1 MSEETPIPP
10 VLTVVAAST
19 IEPNVVGEGA
29 ADRNSWMVIETAE
42 HGQLLLNLPGPLYRA
57 MEQATSLAAD
67 QAGPGR
73 LALTEREIAA
83 YRERIAGLTD
93 EG

>member
-10 VLTVVAAST
+10 VLTVIAAST

-42 HGQLLLNLPGPLYRA
+42 QGQLLLNLPGPLYRA
-57 MEQATSLAAD
+57 MEQAPFLAAD
-67 QAGPGR
+67 EAGPGR
-73 LALTEREIAA
+73 LALTGREIAA
-83 YRERIAGLTD
+83 YRERIAGLT
-93 EG
+93 EKQ

>member
-10 VLTVVAAST
+10 VLTVIAAST

-42 HGQLLLNLPGPLYRA
+42 QGQLLLNLPGPLYRA
-57 MEQATSLAAD
+57 MEQAPFLAANE
-67 QAGPGR
+67 AGPGR
-73 LALTEREIAA
+73 LALTDREIAA
-83 YRERIAGLTD
+83 YRERIAGLT
-93 EG
+93 EKP

>member
-19 IEPNVVGEGA
+19 IEPNVVGEGD

-57 MEQATSLAAD
+57 MEQATLLAAD
-67 QAGPGR
+67 EAGPGR

-93 EG
+93 RP